1 MRSSPAAVFAT
12 CIGATSLSAPVTP
25 IVSLAGASPA
35 ASAWRC
41 NSLGIG
47 ATPPTSTPSAAG
59 GAAPPT
65 ASSTPSATQPP
76 TSLSAPAPP
85 IVSLADASPAASAWR
100 CNSPGIGATP
110 ATSTPSAAGGASPA
124 ASTPLCANVALTT
137 NPPTEGATPA
147 APPTPSATQPPTP
160 SDAALKM
167 VQKHYPSPST
177 TSGQTPLLGY
187 SSHFASPLQSLNES
201 LDLQLTHTPP
211 ARPDPLHKRRRVE
224 PSLNISDK
232 AHAIWSPWDE
242 NPSSEAKENINVTVK
257 EVKKELRDIGTSLN
271 KVACKGRRKGAN
283 LSFKSGEIDKAKQ
296 DCQKLHKTP
305 MKCINNDWHK
315 EAQQF
320 IKEWSY
326 VRKL

>member
-12 CIGATSLSAPVTP
+12 CIGATLLSAPVTP
-25 IVSLAGASPA
+25 IVSVA
-35 ASAWRC
+35 
-41 NSLGIG
+41 G
-47 ATPPTSTPSAAG
+47 ATPATSTPSASPA
-59 GAAPPT
+59 

-85 IVSLADASPAASAWR
+85 IVSLAGASAWR

-110 ATSTPSAAGGASPA
+110 ATSTPSA
-124 ASTPLCANVALTT
+124 
-137 NPPTEGATPA
+137 TPA
-147 APPTPSATQPPTP
+147 APPTPSATPSATP
-160 SDAALKM
+160 SDTALKM

-211 ARPDPLHKRRRVE
+211 SRPDPLHKRRRVE

-232 AHAIWSPWDE
+232 AHVLWSPWEE

-257 EVKKELRDIGTSLN
+257 EVKKELRDIGASLN
-271 KVACKGRRKGAN
+271 KVANSVKGRRKGAN
-283 LSFKSGEIDKAKQ
+283 LSFKSGEIEKARHE
-296 DCQKLHKTP
+296 CQKLHKTP
-305 MKCINNDWHK
+305 MKLCNLDWHK

-320 IKEWSY
+320 TKEWSY

>member
-110 ATSTPSAAGGASPA
+110 ATSTPSAEGG
-124 ASTPLCANVALTT
+124 
-137 NPPTEGATPA
+137 A
-147 APPTPSATQPPTP
+147 APPTPSATP
-160 SDAALKM
+160 SDTALKM

-201 LDLQLTHTPP
+201 LELRLTHTPP
-211 ARPDPLHKRRRVE
+211 SRPDPLHKRRRVE

-232 AHAIWSPWDE
+232 AHAIWSPWDK

-283 LSFKSGEIDKAKQ
+283 LSFKSGEIDKAKH
-296 DCQKLHKTP
+296 DCQRLHKTP

>member
-25 IVSLAGASPA
+25 IISVAGASPA

-47 ATPPTSTPSAAG
+47 ATPATSTPSAAG
-59 GAAPPT
+59 GASPA

-85 IVSLADASPAASAWR
+85 IVSLAGASAWR

-110 ATSTPSAAGGASPA
+110 ATSTPSA
-124 ASTPLCANVALTT
+124 
-137 NPPTEGATPA
+137 TPA
-147 APPTPSATQPPTP
+147 APPTPSATPSATP
-160 SDAALKM
+160 SDTALKM

-211 ARPDPLHKRRRVE
+211 SRPDPLHKRRRVE

-232 AHAIWSPWDE
+232 AHVLWSPWEE

-257 EVKKELRDIGTSLN
+257 EVKKELRDIGASLN
-271 KVACKGRRKGAN
+271 KVANSVKGRRKGAN
-283 LSFKSGEIDKAKQ
+283 LSFKSGEIDKARHE
-296 DCQKLHKTP
+296 CQKLHKTP
-305 MKCINNDWHK
+305 MKLCNLDWHK

>member
-1 MRSSPAAVFAT
+1 MGSSPAAVFAT
-12 CIGATSLSAPVTP
+12 CIGATLLSAPVTP
-25 IVSLAGASPA
+25 IVSVA
-35 ASAWRC
+35 
-41 NSLGIG
+41 
-47 ATPPTSTPSAAG
+47 
-59 GAAPPT
+59 
-65 ASSTPSATQPP
+65 
-76 TSLSAPAPP
+76 
-85 IVSLADASPAASAWR
+85 
-100 CNSPGIGATP
+100 GATP

-147 APPTPSATQPPTP
+147 APPTPSATQPPTSLSAPAPPIVSLAGASAWRCNSPGIGATPATSTPSATPAAPPTPSATP
-160 SDAALKM
+160 SDTALKM

-211 ARPDPLHKRRRVE
+211 SRPDPLHKRRRVE
-224 PSLNISDK
+224 PSLNISDN
-232 AHAIWSPWDE
+232 AHEISRPWEE

-257 EVKKELRDIGTSLN
+257 EVKKELRDIGASLN
-271 KVACKGRRKGAN
+271 KVANSVKGRRKGAN
-283 LSFKSGEIDKAKQ
+283 LSFKSGEIEKARHE
-296 DCQKLHKTP
+296 CQKLHKTP
-305 MKCINNDWHK
+305 MKLCNLDWHK

>member
-12 CIGATSLSAPVTP
+12 CIGATLLSAPVTP
-25 IVSLAGASPA
+25 IVSVA
-35 ASAWRC
+35 
-41 NSLGIG
+41 G
-47 ATPPTSTPSAAG
+47 ATPATSTPSAAG
-59 GAAPPT
+59 GASPA

-85 IVSLADASPAASAWR
+85 IVSLAGASAWR

-110 ATSTPSAAGGASPA
+110 ATSTPSAAGGA
-124 ASTPLCANVALTT
+124 
-137 NPPTEGATPA
+137 TPA
-147 APPTPSATQPPTP
+147 APPTPSATP
-160 SDAALKM
+160 SDTALKM

-211 ARPDPLHKRRRVE
+211 SRPDPLHKRRRVE

-232 AHAIWSPWDE
+232 AHEIWSPWEE

-257 EVKKELRDIGTSLN
+257 EVKKELRDIGASLN
-271 KVACKGRRKGAN
+271 KVANSVKGRRKGAN
-283 LSFKSGEIDKAKQ
+283 LSFKSGEIDKAKHE
-296 DCQKLHKTP
+296 CQKLHKTP
-305 MKCINNDWHK
+305 MKLCNLDWHK

>member
-1 MRSSPAAVFAT
+1 MGSSPAAVFAT
-12 CIGATSLSAPVTP
+12 CIGATLLSAPVTP
-25 IVSLAGASPA
+25 IVSVA
-35 ASAWRC
+35 
-41 NSLGIG
+41 G
-47 ATPPTSTPSAAG
+47 ATPATSTPSASPA
-59 GAAPPT
+59 

-85 IVSLADASPAASAWR
+85 IVSLAGASAWR

-110 ATSTPSAAGGASPA
+110 ATSTPS
-124 ASTPLCANVALTT
+124 
-137 NPPTEGATPA
+137 ATPA

-211 ARPDPLHKRRRVE
+211 SRPDPLHKRRRVE

-232 AHAIWSPWDE
+232 AHVLWSPWEE

-257 EVKKELRDIGTSLN
+257 EVKKELRDIGASLN
-271 KVACKGRRKGAN
+271 KVANSVKGRRKGAN
-283 LSFKSGEIDKAKQ
+283 LSFKSGEIEKARHE
-296 DCQKLHKTP
+296 CQKLHKTP
-305 MKCINNDWHK
+305 MKLCNLDWHK

>member
-25 IVSLAGASPA
+25 IVSVAGASPA

-47 ATPPTSTPSAAG
+47 ATPATSTPSASPA
-59 GAAPPT
+59 

-85 IVSLADASPAASAWR
+85 IVSLAGASAWR

-110 ATSTPSAAGGASPA
+110 ATSTPSA
-124 ASTPLCANVALTT
+124 
-137 NPPTEGATPA
+137 TPA
-147 APPTPSATQPPTP
+147 APPTPSATP
-160 SDAALKM
+160 SDTALKM

-211 ARPDPLHKRRRVE
+211 SRPDPLHKRRRVE

-232 AHAIWSPWDE
+232 AHEIWSPWEE

-257 EVKKELRDIGTSLN
+257 EVKKELRDIGASLN
-271 KVACKGRRKGAN
+271 KVANSVKGRRKGAN
-283 LSFKSGEIDKAKQ
+283 LSFKSGEIEKARHE
-296 DCQKLHKTP
+296 CQKLHKTP
-305 MKCINNDWHK
+305 MKLCNLDWHK

>member
-12 CIGATSLSAPVTP
+12 CIGATLLSAPVTP
-25 IVSLAGASPA
+25 IVSVA
-35 ASAWRC
+35 
-41 NSLGIG
+41 G
-47 ATPPTSTPSAAG
+47 ATPATSTPSASPA
-59 GAAPPT
+59 

-85 IVSLADASPAASAWR
+85 IVSLAGASAWR

-110 ATSTPSAAGGASPA
+110 ATSTPSAAGGA
-124 ASTPLCANVALTT
+124 
-137 NPPTEGATPA
+137 TPA
-147 APPTPSATQPPTP
+147 APPTPSATPSATP
-160 SDAALKM
+160 SDTALKM

-211 ARPDPLHKRRRVE
+211 SRPDPLHKRRRVE
-224 PSLNISDK
+224 PSLNISDN
-232 AHAIWSPWDE
+232 AHEISRPWEE

-257 EVKKELRDIGTSLN
+257 EVKKELRDIGASLN
-271 KVACKGRRKGAN
+271 KVANSVKGRRKGAN
-283 LSFKSGEIDKAKQ
+283 LSFKSGEIEKARHE
-296 DCQKLHKTP
+296 CQKLHKTP
-305 MKCINNDWHK
+305 MKLCNLDWHK

>member
-25 IVSLAGASPA
+25 IISVAGASPA

-47 ATPPTSTPSAAG
+47 ATPATSTPSAAG
-59 GAAPPT
+59 GASPA

-85 IVSLADASPAASAWR
+85 IVSLAGASAWR

-110 ATSTPSAAGGASPA
+110 ATSTPSA
-124 ASTPLCANVALTT
+124 
-137 NPPTEGATPA
+137 TPA
-147 APPTPSATQPPTP
+147 APPTPSATPSATP
-160 SDAALKM
+160 SDTALKM

-211 ARPDPLHKRRRVE
+211 SRPDPLHKRRRVE

-232 AHAIWSPWDE
+232 AHEIWSPWEE

-257 EVKKELRDIGTSLN
+257 EVKKELRDIGASLN
-271 KVACKGRRKGAN
+271 KVANSVKGRRKGAN
-283 LSFKSGEIDKAKQ
+283 LSFKSGEIDKARHE
-296 DCQKLHKTP
+296 CQKLHKTP
-305 MKCINNDWHK
+305 MKLCNLDWHK

>member
-12 CIGATSLSAPVTP
+12 CIGATLLSAPVTP
-25 IVSLAGASPA
+25 IVSVA
-35 ASAWRC
+35 
-41 NSLGIG
+41 G
-47 ATPPTSTPSAAG
+47 ATPATSTPSASPA
-59 GAAPPT
+59 

-85 IVSLADASPAASAWR
+85 IVSLAGASAWR

-110 ATSTPSAAGGASPA
+110 ATSTPSA
-124 ASTPLCANVALTT
+124 
-137 NPPTEGATPA
+137 TPA
-147 APPTPSATQPPTP
+147 APPTPSATPSATP
-160 SDAALKM
+160 SDTALKM

-211 ARPDPLHKRRRVE
+211 SRPDPLHKRRRVE

-232 AHAIWSPWDE
+232 AHEIWSPWEE

-257 EVKKELRDIGTSLN
+257 EVKKELRDIGASLN
-271 KVACKGRRKGAN
+271 KVANSVKGRRKGAN
-283 LSFKSGEIDKAKQ
+283 LSFKSGEIEKARHE
-296 DCQKLHKTP
+296 CQKLHKTP
-305 MKCINNDWHK
+305 MKLCNLDWHK

-320 IKEWSY
+320 TKEWSY

>member
-25 IVSLAGASPA
+25 IVSVA
-35 ASAWRC
+35 
-41 NSLGIG
+41 G
-47 ATPPTSTPSAAG
+47 ATPATSTPSASPA
-59 GAAPPT
+59 

-85 IVSLADASPAASAWR
+85 IVSLAGASAWR

-110 ATSTPSAAGGASPA
+110 ATSTPSAAGGA
-124 ASTPLCANVALTT
+124 
-137 NPPTEGATPA
+137 TPA
-147 APPTPSATQPPTP
+147 APPTPSATP
-160 SDAALKM
+160 SDTALKM

-211 ARPDPLHKRRRVE
+211 SRPDPLHKRRRVE

-232 AHAIWSPWDE
+232 AHVLWSPWEE

-257 EVKKELRDIGTSLN
+257 EVKKELRDIGASLN
-271 KVACKGRRKGAN
+271 KVANSVKGRRKGAN
-283 LSFKSGEIDKAKQ
+283 LSFKSGEIEKARHE
-296 DCQKLHKTP
+296 CQKLHKTP
-305 MKCINNDWHK
+305 MKLCNLDWHK

>member
-47 ATPPTSTPSAAG
+47 ATPATSTPSASPA
-59 GAAPPT
+59 

-85 IVSLADASPAASAWR
+85 IVSLAGASAWR

-110 ATSTPSAAGGASPA
+110 ATSTPSA
-124 ASTPLCANVALTT
+124 
-137 NPPTEGATPA
+137 TPA
-147 APPTPSATQPPTP
+147 APPTPSATP
-160 SDAALKM
+160 SDTALKM

-211 ARPDPLHKRRRVE
+211 SRPDPLHKRRRVE

-232 AHAIWSPWDE
+232 AHVLWSPWEE

-257 EVKKELRDIGTSLN
+257 EVKKELRDIGASLN
-271 KVACKGRRKGAN
+271 KVANSVKGRRKGAN
-283 LSFKSGEIDKAKQ
+283 LSFKSGEIEKARHE
-296 DCQKLHKTP
+296 CQKLHKTP
-305 MKCINNDWHK
+305 MKLCNLDWHK

>member
-12 CIGATSLSAPVTP
+12 CIGATLLSAPVTP
-25 IVSLAGASPA
+25 IVSVA
-35 ASAWRC
+35 
-41 NSLGIG
+41 G
-47 ATPPTSTPSAAG
+47 ATPATSTPSASPA
-59 GAAPPT
+59 

-85 IVSLADASPAASAWR
+85 IVSLAGASAWR

-110 ATSTPSAAGGASPA
+110 ATSTPSA
-124 ASTPLCANVALTT
+124 
-137 NPPTEGATPA
+137 TPA
-147 APPTPSATQPPTP
+147 APPTPSATPSATP
-160 SDAALKM
+160 SDTALKM

-211 ARPDPLHKRRRVE
+211 SRPDPLHKRRRVE
-224 PSLNISDK
+224 PSLNISDN
-232 AHAIWSPWDE
+232 AHEISRPWEE

-257 EVKKELRDIGTSLN
+257 EVKKELRDIGASLN
-271 KVACKGRRKGAN
+271 KVANSVKGRRKGAN
-283 LSFKSGEIDKAKQ
+283 LSFKSGEIEKAKH

>member
-1 MRSSPAAVFAT
+1 MRSSPTAVFAT
-12 CIGATSLSAPVTP
+12 CIGATLLSAPVTP
-25 IVSLAGASPA
+25 IVSVA
-35 ASAWRC
+35 
-41 NSLGIG
+41 
-47 ATPPTSTPSAAG
+47 
-59 GAAPPT
+59 
-65 ASSTPSATQPP
+65 
-76 TSLSAPAPP
+76 
-85 IVSLADASPAASAWR
+85 
-100 CNSPGIGATP
+100 GATP

-211 ARPDPLHKRRRVE
+211 SRPDPLHKRRRVE
-224 PSLNISDK
+224 PSLNISDN
-232 AHAIWSPWDE
+232 AHEISRPWEE

-257 EVKKELRDIGTSLN
+257 EVKKELRDIGASLN
-271 KVACKGRRKGAN
+271 KVANSVKGRRKGAN
-283 LSFKSGEIDKAKQ
+283 LSFKSGEIEKARHE
-296 DCQKLHKTP
+296 CQKLHKTP
-305 MKCINNDWHK
+305 MKLCNLDWHK

-320 IKEWSY
+320 TKEWSY

>member
-1 MRSSPAAVFAT
+1 MGSSPAAVFAT
-12 CIGATSLSAPVTP
+12 CIGATLLSAPVTP
-25 IVSLAGASPA
+25 IVSVA
-35 ASAWRC
+35 
-41 NSLGIG
+41 G
-47 ATPPTSTPSAAG
+47 ATPATSTPSASPA
-59 GAAPPT
+59 

-85 IVSLADASPAASAWR
+85 IVSLAGASAWR

-110 ATSTPSAAGGASPA
+110 ATSTPSAAGGA
-124 ASTPLCANVALTT
+124 
-137 NPPTEGATPA
+137 TPA
-147 APPTPSATQPPTP
+147 APPTPSATP
-160 SDAALKM
+160 SDTALKM

-211 ARPDPLHKRRRVE
+211 SRPDPLHKRRRVE

-232 AHAIWSPWDE
+232 AHVLWSPWEE

-257 EVKKELRDIGTSLN
+257 EVKKELRDIGASLN
-271 KVACKGRRKGAN
+271 KVANSVKGRRKGAN
-283 LSFKSGEIDKAKQ
+283 LSFKSGEIEKARHE
-296 DCQKLHKTP
+296 CQKLHKTP
-305 MKCINNDWHK
+305 MKLCNLDWHK

>member
-12 CIGATSLSAPVTP
+12 CIGATLLSAPVTP
-25 IVSLAGASPA
+25 IVSVA
-35 ASAWRC
+35 
-41 NSLGIG
+41 G
-47 ATPPTSTPSAAG
+47 ATPATSTPSASPA
-59 GAAPPT
+59 

-85 IVSLADASPAASAWR
+85 IVSLAGASAWR

-110 ATSTPSAAGGASPA
+110 ATSTPSAAGGA
-124 ASTPLCANVALTT
+124 
-137 NPPTEGATPA
+137 TPA
-147 APPTPSATQPPTP
+147 APPTPSATP
-160 SDAALKM
+160 SDTALKM

-211 ARPDPLHKRRRVE
+211 SRPDPLHKRRRVE

-232 AHAIWSPWDE
+232 AHEIWSPWEE

-257 EVKKELRDIGTSLN
+257 EVKKELRDIGASLN

-283 LSFKSGEIDKAKQ
+283 LSFKSGEIDKAKHE
-296 DCQKLHKTP
+296 CQKLHKTP
-305 MKCINNDWHK
+305 MKCINLDWHK

>member
-1 MRSSPAAVFAT
+1 MGSSPAAVFAT
-12 CIGATSLSAPVTP
+12 CIGATLLSAPVTP
-25 IVSLAGASPA
+25 IVSVA
-35 ASAWRC
+35 
-41 NSLGIG
+41 G
-47 ATPPTSTPSAAG
+47 ATPATSTPSASPA
-59 GAAPPT
+59 

-85 IVSLADASPAASAWR
+85 IVSLAGASAWR

-110 ATSTPSAAGGASPA
+110 ATSTPSA
-124 ASTPLCANVALTT
+124 
-137 NPPTEGATPA
+137 TPA
-147 APPTPSATQPPTP
+147 APPTPSATPSATP
-160 SDAALKM
+160 SDTALKM

-211 ARPDPLHKRRRVE
+211 SRPDPLHKRRRVE

-232 AHAIWSPWDE
+232 AHEIWSPWEE

-257 EVKKELRDIGTSLN
+257 EVKKELRDIGASLN
-271 KVACKGRRKGAN
+271 KVANSVKGRRKGAN
-283 LSFKSGEIDKAKQ
+283 LSFKSGEIDKAKHE
-296 DCQKLHKTP
+296 CQKLHKTP
-305 MKCINNDWHK
+305 MKCINLDWHK

>member
-12 CIGATSLSAPVTP
+12 CIGATLLSAPVTP
-25 IVSLAGASPA
+25 IVSVA
-35 ASAWRC
+35 
-41 NSLGIG
+41 G
-47 ATPPTSTPSAAG
+47 ATPATSTPSASPA
-59 GAAPPT
+59 

-85 IVSLADASPAASAWR
+85 IVSLAGASAWR

-110 ATSTPSAAGGASPA
+110 ATSTPSA
-124 ASTPLCANVALTT
+124 
-137 NPPTEGATPA
+137 TPA
-147 APPTPSATQPPTP
+147 APPTPSATPSATP
-160 SDAALKM
+160 SDTALKM

-211 ARPDPLHKRRRVE
+211 SRPDPLHKRRRVE

-232 AHAIWSPWDE
+232 AHVLWSPWEE

-257 EVKKELRDIGTSLN
+257 EVKKELRDIGASLN
-271 KVACKGRRKGAN
+271 KVANSVKGRRKGAN
-283 LSFKSGEIDKAKQ
+283 LSFKSGEIDKARHE
-296 DCQKLHKTP
+296 CQKLHKTP
-305 MKCINNDWHK
+305 MKLCNLDWHK

-320 IKEWSY
+320 TKEWSY

>member
-1 MRSSPAAVFAT
+1 MEENNDNQPRARKNLMRSSPAAVFAT
-12 CIGATSLSAPVTP
+12 CIGATL
-25 IVSLAGASPA
+25 
-35 ASAWRC
+35 
-41 NSLGIG
+41 
-47 ATPPTSTPSAAG
+47 
-59 GAAPPT
+59 
-65 ASSTPSATQPP
+65 
-76 TSLSAPAPP
+76 LSAPAPP
-85 IVSLADASPAASAWR
+85 IVSLAGASPAASAWR

-110 ATSTPSAAGGASPA
+110 ATSTPSAAG
-124 ASTPLCANVALTT
+124 
-137 NPPTEGATPA
+137 GATPA

-211 ARPDPLHKRRRVE
+211 SRPDPLHKRRRVE

-232 AHAIWSPWDE
+232 AHEIWSPWEE

-257 EVKKELRDIGTSLN
+257 EVKKELRDIGASLN
-271 KVACKGRRKGAN
+271 KVANSVKGRRKGAN
-283 LSFKSGEIDKAKQ
+283 LSFKSGEIEKARHE
-296 DCQKLHKTP
+296 CQKLHKTP
-305 MKCINNDWHK
+305 MKLCNLDWHK

-320 IKEWSY
+320 TKEWSY

>member
-12 CIGATSLSAPVTP
+12 CIGATLLSAPVTP
-25 IVSLAGASPA
+25 IVSVA
-35 ASAWRC
+35 
-41 NSLGIG
+41 
-47 ATPPTSTPSAAG
+47 
-59 GAAPPT
+59 
-65 ASSTPSATQPP
+65 
-76 TSLSAPAPP
+76 
-85 IVSLADASPAASAWR
+85 
-100 CNSPGIGATP
+100 GATP

-160 SDAALKM
+160 SDTALKM

-211 ARPDPLHKRRRVE
+211 SRPDPLHKRRRVE
-224 PSLNISDK
+224 PSLNISDN
-232 AHAIWSPWDE
+232 AHEISRPWEE

-257 EVKKELRDIGTSLN
+257 EVKKELRDIGASLN
-271 KVACKGRRKGAN
+271 KVANSVKGRRKGAN
-283 LSFKSGEIDKAKQ
+283 LSFKSGEIEKARHE
-296 DCQKLHKTP
+296 CQKLHKTP
-305 MKCINNDWHK
+305 MKLCNLDWHK

-320 IKEWSY
+320 TKEWSY

>member
-25 IVSLAGASPA
+25 IVSVAGASPA

-47 ATPPTSTPSAAG
+47 ATPATSTPSAAG
-59 GAAPPT
+59 GASPA
-65 ASSTPSATQPP
+65 ASPTPSATQPP

-85 IVSLADASPAASAWR
+85 IVSLAGASAWR

-110 ATSTPSAAGGASPA
+110 ATSTPSAAGGA
-124 ASTPLCANVALTT
+124 
-137 NPPTEGATPA
+137 TPA
-147 APPTPSATQPPTP
+147 APPTPSATP
-160 SDAALKM
+160 SDTALKM

-201 LDLQLTHTPP
+201 LELKLTQTP
-211 ARPDPLHKRRRVE
+211 ASRPDPLHKRRRVE
-224 PSLNISDK
+224 PRAEGILNISDN
-232 AHAIWSPWDE
+232 AHEISRPWEE

-257 EVKKELRDIGTSLN
+257 EVKKELRDIGASLN
-271 KVACKGRRKGAN
+271 KVANSVKGRRKGAN
-283 LSFKSGEIDKAKQ
+283 LSFKSGEIEKARHE
-296 DCQKLHKTP
+296 CQKLHKTP
-305 MKCINNDWHK
+305 MKLCNLDWHK

-320 IKEWSY
+320 ISEWSY

>member
-12 CIGATSLSAPVTP
+12 CIGATLLSAPVTP
-25 IVSLAGASPA
+25 IVSVA
-35 ASAWRC
+35 
-41 NSLGIG
+41 G
-47 ATPPTSTPSAAG
+47 ATPATSTPSASPA
-59 GAAPPT
+59 

-85 IVSLADASPAASAWR
+85 IVSLAGASAWR

-110 ATSTPSAAGGASPA
+110 ATSTPSAAGGA
-124 ASTPLCANVALTT
+124 
-137 NPPTEGATPA
+137 TPA
-147 APPTPSATQPPTP
+147 APPTPSATP
-160 SDAALKM
+160 SDTALKM

-211 ARPDPLHKRRRVE
+211 SRPDPLHKRRRVE
-224 PSLNISDK
+224 PSLNISDN
-232 AHAIWSPWDE
+232 AHEISRPWEE

-257 EVKKELRDIGTSLN
+257 EVKKELRDIGASLN
-271 KVACKGRRKGAN
+271 KVANSVKGRRKGAN
-283 LSFKSGEIDKAKQ
+283 LSFKSGEIEKARHE
-296 DCQKLHKTP
+296 CQKLHKTP
-305 MKCINNDWHK
+305 MKLCNLDWHK

>member
-12 CIGATSLSAPVTP
+12 CIGATLLSAPVTP
-25 IVSLAGASPA
+25 IVSVA
-35 ASAWRC
+35 
-41 NSLGIG
+41 G
-47 ATPPTSTPSAAG
+47 ATPATSTPSASPA
-59 GAAPPT
+59 

-85 IVSLADASPAASAWR
+85 IVSLAGASAWR
-100 CNSPGIGATP
+100 CNSPGIGASP
-110 ATSTPSAAGGASPA
+110 ATSPPSAAG
-124 ASTPLCANVALTT
+124 
-137 NPPTEGATPA
+137 GATPA
-147 APPTPSATQPPTP
+147 APPTPSATP
-160 SDAALKM
+160 SDTALKM

-211 ARPDPLHKRRRVE
+211 SRPDPLHKRRRVE

-232 AHAIWSPWDE
+232 AHALWSPWEE

-257 EVKKELRDIGTSLN
+257 EVKKELRDIGASLN
-271 KVACKGRRKGAN
+271 KVANSVKGRRKGAN
-283 LSFKSGEIDKAKQ
+283 LSFKSGEIDKARHE
-296 DCQKLHKTP
+296 CQKLHKTP
-305 MKCINNDWHK
+305 LKLCNLDWHK

>member
-12 CIGATSLSAPVTP
+12 CIGATL
-25 IVSLAGASPA
+25 
-35 ASAWRC
+35 
-41 NSLGIG
+41 
-47 ATPPTSTPSAAG
+47 
-59 GAAPPT
+59 
-65 ASSTPSATQPP
+65 
-76 TSLSAPAPP
+76 LSAPAPP
-85 IVSLADASPAASAWR
+85 IVSLAGASPAASAWR

-160 SDAALKM
+160 SDTALKM

-187 SSHFASPLQSLNES
+187 VAGRTPDFTHTQSSSHFASPLQSLNES
-201 LDLQLTHTPP
+201 LELRLTHTPP
-211 ARPDPLHKRRRVE
+211 SRPDPLHKRRRVE
-224 PSLNISDK
+224 PSLNISDN
-232 AHAIWSPWDE
+232 AHEISRPWEE

-257 EVKKELRDIGTSLN
+257 EVKKELRDIGASLN

-283 LSFKSGEIDKAKQ
+283 LSFKSGEIDKARHE
-296 DCQKLHKTP
+296 CQKLHKTP
-305 MKCINNDWHK
+305 MKCINLDWHK

>member
-25 IVSLAGASPA
+25 IISVAGASPA

-47 ATPPTSTPSAAG
+47 ATPATSTPSASPA
-59 GAAPPT
+59 

-85 IVSLADASPAASAWR
+85 IVSLAGASAWR

-110 ATSTPSAAGGASPA
+110 ATSTPSAAGGA
-124 ASTPLCANVALTT
+124 
-137 NPPTEGATPA
+137 TPA
-147 APPTPSATQPPTP
+147 APPTPSATPSATP
-160 SDAALKM
+160 SDTALKM

-211 ARPDPLHKRRRVE
+211 SRPDPLHKRRRVE

-232 AHAIWSPWDE
+232 AHVLWSPWEE

-257 EVKKELRDIGTSLN
+257 EVKKELRDIGASLN
-271 KVACKGRRKGAN
+271 KVANSVKGRRKGAN
-283 LSFKSGEIDKAKQ
+283 LSFKSGEIEKARHE
-296 DCQKLHKTP
+296 CQKLHKTP
-305 MKCINNDWHK
+305 MKLCNLDWHK

>member
-25 IVSLAGASPA
+25 IVSVAGASPA

-47 ATPPTSTPSAAG
+47 ATPATSTPSAAG
-59 GAAPPT
+59 GASPA

-85 IVSLADASPAASAWR
+85 IVSLAGASAWR

-110 ATSTPSAAGGASPA
+110 ATSTPSA
-124 ASTPLCANVALTT
+124 
-137 NPPTEGATPA
+137 TPA
-147 APPTPSATQPPTP
+147 APPTPSATP
-160 SDAALKM
+160 SDTALKM

-211 ARPDPLHKRRRVE
+211 SRPDPLHKRRRVE

-232 AHAIWSPWDE
+232 AHVLWSPWEE

-257 EVKKELRDIGTSLN
+257 EVKKELRDIGASLN
-271 KVACKGRRKGAN
+271 KVANSVKGRRKGAN
-283 LSFKSGEIDKAKQ
+283 LSFKSGEIEKARHE
-296 DCQKLHKTP
+296 CQKLHKTP
-305 MKCINNDWHK
+305 MKLCNLDWHK

>member
-1 MRSSPAAVFAT
+1 MGSSPAAVFAT
-12 CIGATSLSAPVTP
+12 CIGATLLSAPVTP
-25 IVSLAGASPA
+25 IVSVA
-35 ASAWRC
+35 
-41 NSLGIG
+41 G
-47 ATPPTSTPSAAG
+47 ATPATSTPSASPA
-59 GAAPPT
+59 

-85 IVSLADASPAASAWR
+85 IVSLAGASAWR

-110 ATSTPSAAGGASPA
+110 ATSTPSA
-124 ASTPLCANVALTT
+124 
-137 NPPTEGATPA
+137 TPA
-147 APPTPSATQPPTP
+147 APPTPSATPSATP
-160 SDAALKM
+160 SDTALKM

-211 ARPDPLHKRRRVE
+211 SRPDPLHKRRRVE

-232 AHAIWSPWDE
+232 AHVLWSPWEE

-257 EVKKELRDIGTSLN
+257 EVKKELRDIGASLN
-271 KVACKGRRKGAN
+271 KVANSVKGRRKGAN
-283 LSFKSGEIDKAKQ
+283 LSFKSGEIEKARHE
-296 DCQKLHKTP
+296 CQKLHKTP
-305 MKCINNDWHK
+305 MKLCNLDWHK

-320 IKEWSY
+320 INEWSY

>member
-1 MRSSPAAVFAT
+1 MGSSPAAVFAT
-12 CIGATSLSAPVTP
+12 CIGATLLSAPVTP
-25 IVSLAGASPA
+25 IVSVA
-35 ASAWRC
+35 
-41 NSLGIG
+41 G
-47 ATPPTSTPSAAG
+47 ATPATSTPSASPA
-59 GAAPPT
+59 

-85 IVSLADASPAASAWR
+85 IVSLAGASAWR

-211 ARPDPLHKRRRVE
+211 SRPDPLHKRRRVE

-232 AHAIWSPWDE
+232 AHVLWSPWEE

-257 EVKKELRDIGTSLN
+257 EVKKELRDIGASLN
-271 KVACKGRRKGAN
+271 KVANSVKGRRKGAN
-283 LSFKSGEIDKAKQ
+283 LSFKSGEIEKARHE
-296 DCQKLHKTP
+296 CQKLHKTP
-305 MKCINNDWHK
+305 MKLCNLDWHK

-320 IKEWSY
+320 TKEWSY

>member
-12 CIGATSLSAPVTP
+12 CIGATLLSAPVTP
-25 IVSLAGASPA
+25 IVSVA
-35 ASAWRC
+35 
-41 NSLGIG
+41 G
-47 ATPPTSTPSAAG
+47 ATPATSTPSASPA
-59 GAAPPT
+59 

-85 IVSLADASPAASAWR
+85 IVSLAGASAWR

-110 ATSTPSAAGGASPA
+110 ATSTPSA
-124 ASTPLCANVALTT
+124 
-137 NPPTEGATPA
+137 TPA
-147 APPTPSATQPPTP
+147 APPTPSATPSATP
-160 SDAALKM
+160 SDTALKM

-211 ARPDPLHKRRRVE
+211 SRPDPLHKRRRVE

-232 AHAIWSPWDE
+232 AHVLWSPWEE

-257 EVKKELRDIGTSLN
+257 EVKKELRDIGASLN
-271 KVACKGRRKGAN
+271 KVANSVKGRRKGAN
-283 LSFKSGEIDKAKQ
+283 LSFKSGEIEKARHE
-296 DCQKLHKTP
+296 CQKLHKTP
-305 MKCINNDWHK
+305 MKLCNLDWHK

>member
-1 MRSSPAAVFAT
+1 MGSSPAAVFAT
-12 CIGATSLSAPVTP
+12 CIGATLLSAPVTP
-25 IVSLAGASPA
+25 IVSVA
-35 ASAWRC
+35 
-41 NSLGIG
+41 G
-47 ATPPTSTPSAAG
+47 ATPATSTPSASPA
-59 GAAPPT
+59 

-85 IVSLADASPAASAWR
+85 IVSLAGASAWR

-110 ATSTPSAAGGASPA
+110 ATSTPSA
-124 ASTPLCANVALTT
+124 
-137 NPPTEGATPA
+137 TPA
-147 APPTPSATQPPTP
+147 APPTPSATPSATP
-160 SDAALKM
+160 SDTALKM

-211 ARPDPLHKRRRVE
+211 SRPDPLHKRRRVE

-232 AHAIWSPWDE
+232 AHVLWSPWEE

-257 EVKKELRDIGTSLN
+257 EVKKELRDIGVSLN
-271 KVACKGRRKGAN
+271 KVANSVKGRRKGAN
-283 LSFKSGEIDKAKQ
+283 LSFKSGEIEKARHE
-296 DCQKLHKTP
+296 CQKLHKTP
-305 MKCINNDWHK
+305 MKLCNLDWHK

-320 IKEWSY
+320 INEWSY